1 MPFPVGE
8 RVVGSFQVACGE
20 CPACRKGQF
29 FACSRGGVFGF
40 GLALGNLPGAQA
52 ERVRVPFARHTLFPI
67 GDLPAEEAIL
77 AGDILT
83 TAYGGVRPFLT
94 PGMSVA
100 VVGSGP
106 VGLMAQMVAHALG
119 AGQVYAIDPEE
130 ARLEKAK
137 ALGSLPIHPKA
148 EDPVARVRRETEGL
162 GADLVVEAVGGDGEA
177 LKLALRLAGPGG
189 VVSSLGVPTAER
201 LDYPWLPAFSRGIT
215 LRSALANVPRW
226 IGEVLALQKAGRL
239 KGSFVFSHRL
249 PWRRPPKATA
259 SSTSGRPP
267 RSPSCPE
274 ASLSADSFILPRL
287 APLQRGMQKAAGLT
301 GFSGGAVAF
310 TGTITRNPALHW
322 KQGREVRHGPVPGGG
337 PPHGQEPGARRQAQG
352 AFGPR
357 PGGPLRPPGPGGP
370 PPGWVYEENEVRR
383 RAEEEAA
390 AAKRALEAQGIPVE
404 EAKAGDISPS
414 SP

>member
-1 MPFPVGE
+1 M
-8 RVVGSFQVACGE
+8 
-20 CPACRKGQF
+20 
-29 FACSRGGVFGF
+29 
-40 GLALGNLPGAQA
+40 
-52 ERVRVPFARHTLFPI
+52 
-67 GDLPAEEAIL
+67 
-77 AGDILT
+77 
-83 TAYGGVRPFLT
+83 RPFLT

-249 PWRRPPKATA
+249 PLEGGPRRLPPLPRAEGHQ
-259 SSTSGRPP
+259 GRP
-267 RSPSCPE
+267 
-274 ASLSADSFILPRL
+274 
-287 APLQRGMQKAAGLT
+287 
-301 GFSGGAVAF
+301 
-310 TGTITRNPALHW
+310 
-322 KQGREVRHGPVPGGG
+322 
-337 PPHGQEPGARRQAQG
+337 
-352 AFGPR
+352 
-357 PGGPLRPPGPGGP
+357 
-370 PPGWVYEENEVRR
+370 
-383 RAEEEAA
+383 
-390 AAKRALEAQGIPVE
+390 RALRLLCPLT
-404 EAKAGDISPS
+404 PS
-414 SP
+414 FYHGLLPCKGVCKKPRALRGFPAARWPLLER

>member
-1 MPFPVGE
+1 MRAVVYKGPFQVAVEEVPEPRLEADTDALLEVELSAICGSDLHIYHGKIAGVLPGTVLGHEFVGRIVEKGPLVPFPVGE

-130 ARLEKAK
+130 ARLEKTK
-137 ALGSLPIHPKA
+137 
-148 EDPVARVRRETEGL
+148 
-162 GADLVVEAVGGDGEA
+162 A

-249 PWRRPPKATA
+249 PLEEAPEGYRLFHERKAT
-259 SSTSGRPP
+259 
-267 RSPSCPE
+267 
-274 ASLSADSFILPRL
+274 
-287 APLQRGMQKAAGLT
+287 K
-301 GFSGGAVAF
+301 VA
-310 TGTITRNPALHW
+310 L
-322 KQGREVRHGPVPGGG
+322 VP
-337 PPHGQEPGARRQAQG
+337 
-352 AFGPR
+352 
-357 PGGPLRPPGPGGP
+357 
-370 PPGWVYEENEVRR
+370 
-383 RAEEEAA
+383 
-390 AAKRALEAQGIPVE
+390 
-404 EAKAGDISPS
+404 
-414 SP
+414 

>member
-1 MPFPVGE
+1 M
-8 RVVGSFQVACGE
+8 
-20 CPACRKGQF
+20 
-29 FACSRGGVFGF
+29 
-40 GLALGNLPGAQA
+40 
-52 ERVRVPFARHTLFPI
+52 
-67 GDLPAEEAIL
+67 
-77 AGDILT
+77 
-83 TAYGGVRPFLT
+83 RPFLT

-130 ARLEKAK
+130 ARLEKGK

-249 PWRRPPKATA
+249 PLEEAPEGYRLFHERKAT
-259 SSTSGRPP
+259 
-267 RSPSCPE
+267 
-274 ASLSADSFILPRL
+274 
-287 APLQRGMQKAAGLT
+287 K
-301 GFSGGAVAF
+301 VA
-310 TGTITRNPALHW
+310 L
-322 KQGREVRHGPVPGGG
+322 VP
-337 PPHGQEPGARRQAQG
+337 
-352 AFGPR
+352 
-357 PGGPLRPPGPGGP
+357 
-370 PPGWVYEENEVRR
+370 
-383 RAEEEAA
+383 
-390 AAKRALEAQGIPVE
+390 
-404 EAKAGDISPS
+404 
-414 SP
+414 